1 MESGGQPLAV
11 SKRSSKVDVHK
22 NTTYHVHIIYVTA
35 GGGEGGFGLYY
46 KKTKLPNSAAYRVTP
61 LDTGGDY
68 TGCLLRRPASIASSL
83 MAFFFFKELWIHFQW
98 WTTKTSY
105 VLFNVKQSM
114 STAMW
119 QKRNREFNLNKLQ
132 HKEKSSFYKSR
143 ATWLQLSWSFVCPNL
158 FEAGCW
164 HQNKHIFAKSKC
176 SWWGKT
182 LNSLSLCCLI
192 CVLRRSRTL
201 FKISFLYLKRISLI
215 IQ

>member
-83 MAFFFFKELWIHFQW
+83 MAFFFFLRSFGYISSGGRPKP
-98 WTTKTSY
+98 
-105 VLFNVKQSM
+105 
-114 STAMW
+114 AM
-119 QKRNREFNLNKLQ
+119 F
-132 HKEKSSFYKSR
+132 
-143 ATWLQLSWSFVCPNL
+143 
-158 FEAGCW
+158 
-164 HQNKHIFAKSKC
+164 
-176 SWWGKT
+176 
-182 LNSLSLCCLI
+182 CL
-192 CVLRRSRTL
+192 T
-201 FKISFLYLKRISLI
+201 
-215 IQ
+215 